1 MRRNLKL
8 LSSSNASE
16 QVARAPAALDDELL
30 DAYSRAVVTAAEAV
44 SPAVVNIEVQRR
56 RDRGN
61 GSGFVFTPD
70 GFILTNSHVVHQAR
84 AVIVGLAD
92 GSRLQADLVG
102 DDPDTDLAV
111 IRVHAPNLS
120 TVRLGDSRKARVGQL
135 AIAIGNPY
143 GFQCTV
149 TAGVVSALGRSLRA
163 QSGRL
168 IDNVIQT
175 DAALNPGNSGGPLV
189 TSDAKVIGVNSAVI
203 LPAQG
208 ICFAIK
214 TSPCR
219 DALCVSTAYLL
230 RVASASWRWR
240 RAAQRHAPGSRKA
253 ISSSPTVVRRSK
265 ASMTCI
271 ASSPT
276 SRLVWPQS

>member
-120 TVRLGDSRKARVGQL
+120 TVRLGDSRKARVGQRSR
-135 AIAIGNPY
+135 
-143 GFQCTV
+143 
-149 TAGVVSALGRSLRA
+149 SATRM
-163 QSGRL
+163 
-168 IDNVIQT
+168 
-175 DAALNPGNSGGPLV
+175 
-189 TSDAKVIGVNSAVI
+189 
-203 LPAQG
+203 
-208 ICFAIK
+208 
-214 TSPCR
+214 
-219 DALCVSTAYLL
+219 
-230 RVASASWRWR
+230 ASN
-240 RAAQRHAPGSRKA
+240 AP
-253 ISSSPTVVRRSK
+253 
-265 ASMTCI
+265 
-271 ASSPT
+271 
-276 SRLVWPQS
+276 